1 VELLERLLEEVVER
15 RKDWK
20 YQVRR
25 ERLEQQL
32 MVHHQEVEVEV
43 EESVVQG
50 PLAEGEEPGQKEQM
64 EEGEALDWMM
74 REEVVE
80 DQKAFEM
87 LVVAGLAE
95 P

>member
-1 VELLERLLEEVVER
+1 MELLERLMEEVVER

-20 YQVRR
+20 YQERC
-25 ERLEQQL
+25 ERLERQL
-32 MVHHQEVEVEV
+32 MVDHQKV
-43 EESVVQG
+43 EEELVVQG
-50 PLAEGEEPGQKEQM
+50 PLAEGEEPGQQEQM

-80 DQKAFEM
+80 DQRASEM